1 MFSCAKIALNG
12 FSVLLALG
20 GAFRGSIHAQQPPK
34 FRIAK
39 ANRPQIL
46 RPRAPA
52 KPLVYQWSFSFRTPQ
67 NFCDNEGVL
76 ALVIVKGDNIMFECY
91 PENMNQAIPLAAY
104 SMTKTI
110 VGMTMGLVV
119 QDGKIKLLSDR
130 AEDYV
135 PGLKGSLHGSQT
147 IKNLLQMS
155 TGCCRSDPMVA
166 GGMIERMQK
175 EATSG
180 AGTIAFIRQLNHRE
194 YDPGTHFM
202 YSGTASATLTHIMQA
217 ALGSSLAEYFDARI
231 WKPMGAEYDA
241 FWYGD
246 TTGVPLGYAGF
257 SATPRDMTRFGLMM
271 ARGGIANG
279 KQILP
284 AEWVKAGTTISSQD
298 AHLRVGAARLN
309 RLELGYGYQTW
320 IISSERRQFMMV
332 GLGFQRVAADPK
344 TEVVITVFSDPRLT
358 IAARKTA
365 PYDAEFQVLF
375 KAVVRQAEAG
385 EL

>member
-1 MFSCAKIALNG
+1 
-12 FSVLLALG
+12 
-20 GAFRGSIHAQQPPK
+20 
-34 FRIAK
+34 
-39 ANRPQIL
+39 
-46 RPRAPA
+46 
-52 KPLVYQWSFSFRTPQ
+52 
-67 NFCDNEGVL
+67 
-76 ALVIVKGDNIMFECY
+76 
-91 PENMNQAIPLAAY
+91 
-104 SMTKTI
+104 
-110 VGMTMGLVV
+110 
-119 QDGKIKLLSDR
+119 
-130 AEDYV
+130 
-135 PGLKGSLHGSQT
+135 
-147 IKNLLQMS
+147 
-155 TGCCRSDPMVA
+155 MVA

-246 TTGVPLGYAGF
+246 TIGVPLGYAGF

-365 PYDAEFQVLF
+365 PYDAEFQELF